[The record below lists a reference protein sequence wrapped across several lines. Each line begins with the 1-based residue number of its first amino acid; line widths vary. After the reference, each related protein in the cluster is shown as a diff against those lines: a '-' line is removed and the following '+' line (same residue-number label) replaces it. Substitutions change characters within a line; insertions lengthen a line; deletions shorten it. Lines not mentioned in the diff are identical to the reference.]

1 MIFRVNNIPE
11 SPAVRSGPQAVRS
24 DPLLDRVTDGAG
36 PVWTTVW
43 PGPQTVRT
51 YPLLDQIRYGANSN
65 CKAVPSDVV
74 GMTSPHRSVS
84 TTC

>member
-1 MIFRVNNIPE
+1 MAPVRPG
-11 SPAVRSGPQAVRS
+11 PRSGPVRRRSGPVRS

-51 YPLLDQIRYGANSN
+51 YPLLDQIRYGTNSN
-65 CKAVPSDVV
+65 CKSVPSDVV